1 MTNCMNETYLEQTQF
16 FVASVNII
24 WLLMQT
30 FAVVLEIISIIC
42 LNQVTARKSLLQ
54 HLVQQT
60 ISKYKLQNTKYKIQL
75 PDATF
80 ILERFH
86 EINFSLRTLKRR
98 LA

>member
-54 HLVQQT
+54 HLLQQI
-60 ISKYKLQNTKYKIQL
+60 ISKLIQL

-86 EINFSLRTLKRR
+86 EINVSLRTLKRR

>member
-1 MTNCMNETYLEQTQF
+1 MTNCMNETYLEQAQF
-16 FVASVNII
+16 FVTSVNII
-24 WLLMQT
+24 WLLMET
-30 FAVVLEIISIIC
+30 FVVVLEIISIIC

-54 HLVQQT
+54 HLLQQI
-60 ISKYKLQNTKYKIQL
+60 ISKLIQL

-86 EINFSLRTLKRR
+86 EINVSLRTLKRR

>member
-1 MTNCMNETYLEQTQF
+1 MET
-16 FVASVNII
+16 FV
-24 WLLMQT
+24 
-30 FAVVLEIISIIC
+30 VVLEIISIIC

-54 HLVQQT
+54 HLLQQI
-60 ISKYKLQNTKYKIQL
+60 ISKLIQL

-86 EINFSLRTLKRR
+86 EINVSLRTLKRR